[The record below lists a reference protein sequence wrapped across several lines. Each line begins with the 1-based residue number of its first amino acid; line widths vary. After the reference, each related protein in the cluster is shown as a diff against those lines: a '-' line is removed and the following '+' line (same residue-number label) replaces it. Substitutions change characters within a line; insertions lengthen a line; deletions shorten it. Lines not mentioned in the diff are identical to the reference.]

1 MDLIL
6 FQSAIAPT
14 TKLEVNG
21 NVRALNLWKCL
32 CNGDKSYMFGSDG
45 NVDAAYGSMIFYEDI
60 SAVDC
65 YISPDRPGSGHY
77 SLVCTQL

>member
-1 MDLIL
+1 
-6 FQSAIAPT
+6 
-14 TKLEVNG
+14 
-21 NVRALNLWKCL
+21 
-32 CNGDKSYMFGSDG
+32 MFGSDG

-65 YISPDRPGSGHY
+65 YISPDRPGSEHY